1 MLPRGRKFPLD
12 VIERQV
18 LAALRAVALSR
29 AAKAA
34 TQHPSFAQVR
44 FIKRVLERKAG
55 NRSLAAQAL
64 GIHRNSL
71 ARKIE
76 EFRLNDGNARPPRK
90 K

>member
-1 MLPRGRKFPLD
+1 VKEALESLVADMVDRGIHFDEACEEFQR
-12 VIERQV
+12 
-18 LAALRAVALSR
+18 
-29 AAKAA
+29 
-34 TQHPSFAQVR
+34 R

-64 GIHRNSL
+64 GMHRNSL

-76 EFRLNDGNARPPRK
+76 EFRLGDGKTRLPRK